1 MENLMRPELGW
12 AWLSQTERRA
22 AEQALIDSGPDGTR
36 DELGF
41 SVVHFAYSDRFFPG
55 TSVQQTSLRYV
66 WFVCWS
72 YLELQQRRP
81 GGAFPEQELAEIENR
96 TGRRLLTH
104 YQFVE
109 GKGIIGS
116 RVLRTGRTPVVKPSA
131 IYWNAMRLWGLI
143 AQRDRECPG
152 RGEVHARW
160 DEWTSHRP
168 RPEVDAEEVAALFN
182 DPPPLPKQWSSEKAP
197 LSFELDHHQEEGAR
211 IRRAW
216 ARLRDPRGQPT
227 LLSRLAE
234 QRAKAPSHLTAPEVL
249 AVCTNVEEQQSLHRA
264 RDAGALAGVARALH
278 THMVQTIKDAEG
290 KLIAD
295 TRQWLNDAVER
306 HSEAASRLDLD
317 SLCREIPEAKRLLPL
332 MQATQKWLADG
343 AGGVE
348 ALTPIY
354 RTREMEQKPGR
365 ALLALDA
372 GDRRDAWQPR
382 EMGPLTYR
390 WERISVFLNELA
402 GS

>member
-1 MENLMRPELGW
+1 MRPELGW

-22 AEQALIDSGPDGTR
+22 AEQALIDAGPDGTR

-41 SVVHFAYSDRFFPG
+41 SVIHFAYSDRFFPG

-72 YLELQQRRP
+72 YLELQQRWP
-81 GGAFPEQELAEIENR
+81 GGAFPDQELANIEDR
-96 TGRRLLTH
+96 TGRRLLIH
-104 YQFVE
+104 YSSEE

-116 RVLRTGRTPVVKPSA
+116 RVLRAGRTPVVKPSA

-143 AQRDRECPG
+143 AQRDHGRPV

-168 RPEVDAEEVAALFN
+168 RPEVDAEATAPLF
-182 DPPPLPKQWSSEKAP
+182 DDAPLPPRHWSSEKAP
-197 LSFELDHHQEEGAR
+197 LSFEFDHSQGEGAR

-216 ARLRDPRGQPT
+216 ARLRDPFDKPT

-234 QRAKAPSHLTAPEVL
+234 RRAEAPHQLTAAEVL
-249 AVCTNVEEQQSLHRA
+249 AVCSSVAEQESLHRA
-264 RDAGALAGVARALH
+264 SDAGAVAGIARALH
-278 THMVQTIKDAEG
+278 THMVQSKKDATG
-290 KLIAD
+290 RLAAD
-295 TRQWLNDAVER
+295 TRRWVDEAVLNYA
-306 HSEAASRLDLD
+306 EAARRLDLN
-317 SLCREIPEAKRLLPL
+317 SLLHEVPEARRLLQL
-332 MQATQKWLADG
+332 MQATQNWLAAG

-348 ALTPIY
+348 ALEPIY
-354 RTREMEQKPGR
+354 RQREMNQKPGR
-365 ALLALDA
+365 ALLAPDA
-372 GDRRDAWQPR
+372 GDRRNAWQPR
-382 EMGPLTYR
+382 VMGPLTYR
-390 WERISVFLNELA
+390 WDHVAAFLNELV